1 MNELLAEA
9 IGTFVL
15 ILFGCGVNA
24 GTSLTRSFS
33 NKSSNSWIVGTLGWG
48 LAVTLGVYASGKF
61 SGAHINPAVTLS
73 LLSSGE
79 IEINSAINY
88 IIGQSIGAFIAC
100 VIIYFHYLPHWSKTE
115 DKSVKLGV
123 FATGPSINSK
133 YSNLL
138 SEIIGTFALLFGL
151 KFIGINEFANGLN
164 PLIVG
169 GLVCAIGISLG
180 GTTGYAINPV
190 RDFIPRFAHF
200 ILPISGKGHS
210 NWNYAWIPII
220 GPIIGG
226 VLGVQTYK
234 FLFENS
240 TSNSLILFFGIF
252 LLIAILS
259 FLENRK

>member
-61 SGAHINPAVTLS
+61 SGAHINPAVTLG

-100 VIIYFHYLPHWSKTE
+100 LIIYLHYLPHWSRTE

-234 FLFENS
+234 FLFQNS

>member
-61 SGAHINPAVTLS
+61 SGAHINPAVTLG

-100 VIIYFHYLPHWSKTE
+100 LIIYLHYLPHWSRTE

>member
-24 GTSLTRSFS
+24 GTSLTGSLS

-48 LAVTLGVYASGKF
+48 LAVTLGVYACGKF
-61 SGAHINPAVTLS
+61 SGAHINPAVTLG

-88 IIGQSIGAFIAC
+88 IMGQSLGAFIAC
-100 VIIYFHYLPHWSKTE
+100 VIIYLHYLPHWSRTE
-115 DKSVKLGV
+115 DKSIKLGV
-123 FATGPSINSK
+123 FATSPSINSK

-138 SEIIGTFALLFGL
+138 SEVIGTFALLFGL

-200 ILPISGKGHS
+200 ILPISGKGDS
-210 NWNYAWIPII
+210 NWNYSWIPIL

-226 VLGVQTYK
+226 ILGVKTYE

-240 TSNSLILFFGIF
+240 ISNSFIIVFCAF